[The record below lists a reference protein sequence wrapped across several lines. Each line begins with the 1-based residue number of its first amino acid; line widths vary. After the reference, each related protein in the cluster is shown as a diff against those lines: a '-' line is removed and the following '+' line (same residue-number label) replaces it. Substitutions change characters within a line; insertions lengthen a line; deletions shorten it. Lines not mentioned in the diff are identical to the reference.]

1 MKLSHDVVYTQE
13 IKKSRF
19 ICLLKRVSS
28 EADFR
33 EFVRE
38 TRKLYPQATHYCTA
52 CKIGSIVRS
61 NDDGEPSGTAGRP
74 MLDVLNG
81 SDVDEIGAVVVRY
94 FGGTLLGKGG
104 LVRAYASSVRNA
116 LAEADFLET
125 LPMHF
130 YQLRYDYDLVGK
142 VDGFLRSRGIEK
154 VSEDFGDEVSV
165 CILCEEEID
174 GPLQAVTAG
183 KIQTELLKDVLIEK

>member
-1 MKLSHDVVYTQE
+1 
-13 IKKSRF
+13 
-19 ICLLKRVSS
+19 
-28 EADFR
+28 
-33 EFVRE
+33 
-38 TRKLYPQATHYCTA
+38 
-52 CKIGSIVRS
+52 
-61 NDDGEPSGTAGRP
+61 